1 MARYKRH
8 RPHHHRRHP
17 RRITEREFPRNWD
30 AIWRLVISGNWDAI
44 WWVVKKALLI
54 LSAIADLAVIA
65 LSVINLINGQKVLLS
80 GVGIVIGIL
89 LMVWALRS
97 VSRFRVSL
105 LRAVMVPV
113 ITAIY
118 FAFFFAYY

>member
-1 MARYKRH
+1 M
-8 RPHHHRRHP
+8 
-17 RRITEREFPRNWD
+17 
-30 AIWRLVISGNWDAI
+30 SGNWDAI
-44 WWVVKKALLI
+44 WWLVKKALLI
-54 LSAIADLAVIA
+54 LAAIADLAVIS
-65 LSVINLINGQKVLLS
+65 LSVINLINGQKMLLS

-89 LMVWALRS
+89 LLVWALGS